1 MKLSSLS
8 LSLEQSVYNEREDS
22 VKLFQFGDF
31 FFKSCIYSLDYRNF
45 GNVE

>member
-31 FFKSCIYSLDYRNF
+31 FSSDVLFSLDYRIL